1 MPVMDH
7 ETSPTA
13 AAAPAST
20 GPAQDHG
27 RRRLLRRLGRDYAY
41 VLPGFPLA
49 VLSFCVLVTLTAA
62 SVGTFV
68 VWVGALLLPLTLVV
82 ASGFA
87 GLSRRRLRAWGLTPA
102 PVRYTPAGRGL
113 TGVFRLMTDPRR
125 WLDLAF
131 ESLVAFPLR
140 IATFVVTAAW
150 TGVAVGGLT
159 SWAWRLWLPDDG
171 ESGWPYLLGL
181 AFPGVPQDGWGA
193 WAVDSGINLVL
204 GALALLTLPWVMRGL
219 ATADARL
226 TAALLGG
233 AGGMTGRAAGEQ
245 DGVPAQG
252 REGARLPAFSG
263 TGWTWVGAS
272 FAAAVLVAVG
282 WPLLVALYGVQPAV
296 APVLAVGQSLA
307 LVLAVRWVWAA
318 IGLAT
323 LAAIGTMLAASGAA
337 TDPTTPWP
345 WPVAALVAHCL
356 LVALIGLRHRWRPAV
371 VAWAAGVVATVTAF
385 AVVGEV
391 PAGGLGNGVVLA
403 SVSAGLAALGVL
415 IRLWTQNAGRAEQA
429 ERLSAEET
437 QRRQDLEERNRIARE
452 LHDVVAHSMSVIN
465 VQATTAQY
473 RKPGIVP
480 DVQQEFDDIA
490 ASSRQALTEMR
501 ALLALLRNDDAAPT
515 AAMPRLADIP
525 DLVEATRASGASIT
539 YAGDV
544 GGVDAEVPAT
554 VGLTAFRAVQ
564 EALSNALR
572 HAPGATIEVTTSV
585 EDGSVAVRVVNSAPQ
600 RGAERAPGS
609 GLGLAGIRE
618 RVTALGGTVVA
629 GPTPQG
635 GFSVVASLPVGGAEE
650 ALTR

>member
-7 ETSPTA
+7 ETPPT
-13 AAAPAST
+13 AAAPASP
-20 GPAQDHG
+20 GPAQAHG
-27 RRRLLRRLGRDYAY
+27 RRGLLRRLGRDYAY

-68 VWVGALLLPLTLVV
+68 VWVGALLLPLTLVI

-87 GLSRRRLRAWGLTPA
+87 GLSRRRLRAWGLDPA

-140 IATFVVTAAW
+140 IATFVVTVAW

-159 SWAWRLWLPDDG
+159 SWAWRLWLPDGD
-171 ESGWPYLLGL
+171 SGWPYLLGL

-204 GALALLTLPWVMRGL
+204 GAAALLTLPWVMRGL

-233 AGGMTGRAAGEQ
+233 AAGPAGAVSEP
-245 DGVPAQG
+245 DGTPAQG

-263 TGWTWVGAS
+263 TGWTWLGVS
-272 FAAAVLVAVG
+272 FTAAVLVAVG
-282 WPLLVALYGVQPAV
+282 WPLLVALYGVHPAV
-296 APVLAVGQSLA
+296 AMVLAVGQSVA

-323 LAAIGTMLAASGAA
+323 LAALGTMLAASGAA

-345 WPVAALVAHCL
+345 WPVATLVAHCL

-473 RKPGIVP
+473 RKAGIVP

-515 AAMPRLADIP
+515 AAMPRLGDVP
-525 DLVEATRASGASIT
+525 DLVEATRASGAAIT
-539 YAGDV
+539 YAGV
-544 GGVDAEVPAT
+544 TGGVDAEVPAT

-572 HAPGATIEVTTSV
+572 HAPGAAIEVTTSF

-600 RGAERAPGS
+600 TDAESAPGS

-629 GPTPQG
+629 GPTAEG
-635 GFSVVASLPVGGAEE
+635 GFSVVASLPVGGADGAV